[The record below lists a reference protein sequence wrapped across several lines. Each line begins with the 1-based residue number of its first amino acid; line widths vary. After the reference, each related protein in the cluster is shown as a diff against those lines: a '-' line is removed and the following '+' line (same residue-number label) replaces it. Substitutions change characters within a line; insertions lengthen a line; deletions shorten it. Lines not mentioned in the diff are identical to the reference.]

1 MKNVFGYCVVIATLL
16 MSALSGVTQERA
28 EVPTYKDGDRW
39 TFKLLDNGFER
50 SADRNVSIAVS
61 YFRGRFIVKPGNLGV
76 RRMLA
81 IDDEAQFLQF
91 PLFVGKT
98 WWMNRA
104 DGTVRWKVTMDV
116 TGFDDVTTTAG
127 NFRSFI
133 IKRRE
138 TGLRFGGDAGRGEGR
153 SAGRLYHTYYYSPQ
167 TQSIVKYYFTNGIG
181 GRGGTREIEL
191 VEFRAAR

>member
-1 MKNVFGYCVVIATLL
+1 M
-16 MSALSGVTQERA
+16 
-28 EVPTYKDGDRW
+28 
-39 TFKLLDNGFER
+39 
-50 SADRNVSIAVS
+50 
-61 YFRGRFIVKPGNLGV
+61 

-104 DGTVRWKVTMDV
+104 DGTVRWRVTMDV
-116 TGFDDVTTTAG
+116 AGFEDVATAAG

-138 TGLRFGGDAGRGEGR
+138 AGVRSGGDSGRGEGR
-153 SAGRLYHTYYYSPQ
+153 SAGHLYYTYYYSPQ

-191 VEFRAAR
+191 VKVRVAP

>member
-1 MKNVFGYCVVIATLL
+1 MKNVLAYCVVIATMVISPL
-16 MSALSGVTQERA
+16 SAIAQERA
-28 EVPTYKDGDRW
+28 EAPTHKDGDTW
-39 TFKLLDNGFER
+39 IFKLLDKGFEL
-50 SADRNVSIAVS
+50 SADRNVNVTVS
-61 YFRGRFIVKPGNLGV
+61 YSRGRFIVEPRTLGV

-91 PLFVGKT
+91 PIFVGKT

-104 DGTVRWKVTMDV
+104 DGPVRWIVTMSV
-116 TGFDDVTTTAG
+116 TGVEDVTTAAG

-138 TGLRFGGDAGRGEGR
+138 AGIRFGGDAGRGEGR
-153 SAGRLYHTYYYSPQ
+153 SAGRLYFTYYYSPQ
-167 TQSIVKYYFTNGIG
+167 TQSIVKHYFTNGIG

-191 VEFRAAR
+191 VEVRAAH